1 MKKNTLK
8 LGFLALVALAIPTA
22 ALVACSSD
30 PDPVG
35 PSNTLDAGKDQ
46 NVQPDA
52 TSTSDAGND
61 SAPNQCATGLTFDN
75 KRVPGYPNVPQP

>member
-1 MKKNTLK
+1 MNKTTLK
-8 LGFLALVALAIPTA
+8 LGFLAAIAIAVPTS

-35 PSNTLDAGKDQ
+35 PSNNLDAGKDQ

-52 TSTSDAGND
+52 TPTGDSGGD

-75 KRVPGYPNVPQP
+75 KRVPGFPNIPQP